1 MRELTA
7 IQFTVCCSE
16 SSSEPRVY
24 TPQLGGRYYW
34 QILSEPLVLPHSSQ
48 RERERER
55 EPEDPRVREVRGA
68 RLRERLVREQPAQP
82 SQLANNLL
90 IVSQSVSQSVNI
102 KLSGT
107 QLYHAGTTGEGY
119 FSLCKNIII
128 LRLLS
133 V

>member
-55 EPEDPRVREVRGA
+55 
-68 RLRERLVREQPAQP
+68 
-82 SQLANNLL
+82 
-90 IVSQSVSQSVNI
+90 
-102 KLSGT
+102 
-107 QLYHAGTTGEGY
+107 AGGSESAGGEG
-119 FSLCKNIII
+119 SQTD
-128 LRLLS
+128 
-133 V
+133 